1 MHVFNRWVG
10 HLDFPKLSW
19 KLSSNKSSCRIALTF
34 FKKLRYKP
42 VNLLTV
48 KLYNLS
54 PVLDIQIDFI
64 FGLQFV
70 SDIQTVQS
78 VSDIQTGLNTV
89 NLQFVP
95 DVQTVLKYQKLLLK
109 LNLNWNFWIIYFCCL
124 KKFEFF
130 HKPELKFLNYYFEYT
145 FCC

>member
-1 MHVFNRWVG
+1 M
-10 HLDFPKLSW
+10 
-19 KLSSNKSSCRIALTF
+19 
-34 FKKLRYKP
+34 
-42 VNLLTV
+42 NLLTV

-89 NLQFVP
+89 TFSLFRTFKLSQVP
-95 DVQTVLKYQKLLLK
+95 E
-109 LNLNWNFWIIYFCCL
+109 III
-124 KKFEFF
+124 ET
-130 HKPELKFLNYYFEYT
+130 KPDLKFLNYLLLLFKEIWIFT
-145 FCC
+145 